1 MNPALLDAD
10 LGASARQLIATGR
23 LRAESDPEQYQAAVK
38 GHEDLAEFFRTE
50 LGWTMELHEVAS
62 LVRLHKRRSDVPAG
76 RGPLLVRD
84 RHSQAPTLVMILA
97 CLACEQLW
105 RRPRM
110 SLRELVQAIAQ
121 VCAAEANNGRLPRFP
136 VVASHDVSKKEA
148 RANRL
153 SLADALKLLVEE
165 GTISVDADLDRAL
178 ADEDGDLVVSASRD
192 RLAAKFSSLS
202 PTLLELGG
210 LPPEEHAAAL
220 SAESLMD
227 HTSEALDTAPTVEQ
241 RRLKAIRRLIDDPVT
256 DPLDDDADTTAYLH
270 SLTGRERAL
279 NVVAALGLSAT
290 VRRDCWQITDP
301 TGQASAVD
309 FPNGRRME
317 RQAAL
322 ALLAALPDRDDPAA
336 PLPLAEASDLFTR
349 VRADLP
355 RWAASYDRMPALARA
370 AAAELVSVGL
380 LAPDPENPDQWQPTP
395 GVHLWRVRVH
405 QPAPATE
412 ARANPAATTP
422 APLSEQKPLPE
433 PNSGLDPLPSPR
445 QGDEG

>member
-1 MNPALLDAD
+1 MNEVLLDAD
-10 LGASARQLIATGR
+10 LRASARQLIATGR
-23 LRAESDPEQYQAAVK
+23 IRAERDPEQYRAAVK
-38 GHEDLAEFFRTE
+38 GHETLVEFFRTE
-50 LGWTMELHEVAS
+50 LNWTLEVHEVAG
-62 LVRLHKRRSDVPAG
+62 LVRLHKRRSDAPAD
-76 RGPLLVRD
+76 RGPLLSRD
-84 RHSQAPTLVMILA
+84 RSPLAPALVMILA

-121 VCAAEANNGRLPRFP
+121 VCAAEAGNGRLPRFP
-136 VVASHDVSKKEA
+136 VVASHDVSKSEA
-148 RANRL
+148 KANRQ

-165 GTISVDADLDRAL
+165 GTITVDADLDRAL
-178 ADEDGDLVVSASRD
+178 ADDDGDLVVTASRD
-192 RLAAKFSSLS
+192 RLATKFSSLS
-202 PTLLELGG
+202 PTLLELSD
-210 LPPEEHAAAL
+210 LPPGKHATAL

-227 HTSEALDTAPTVEQ
+227 HAPQALDTVTTVEQ
-241 RRLKAIRRLIDDPVT
+241 RRLKAVRRLVDNPVT

-279 NVVAALGLSAT
+279 NVVAALGLTAT
-290 VRRDCWQITDP
+290 VRRDCWQITDS
-301 TGQASAVD
+301 TGQASSID

-322 ALLAALPDRDDPAA
+322 ALLAALPDRDDASA
-336 PLPLAEASDLFTR
+336 PLTLSEVSELFFR

-380 LAPDPENPDQWQPTP
+380 LTPIPENTDQWQPTP
-395 GVHLWRVRVH
+395 ALHLWRVRVH
-405 QPAPATE
+405 QPAPTNHAQTQ
-412 ARANPAATTP
+412 PPT
-422 APLSEQKPLPE
+422 APSHLGVQRPLPE
-433 PNSGLDPLPSPR
+433 PGGGSDHLPAAR